1 MPDAGHKAAAWQLLT
16 QPAGVSADLLRSVA
30 AAFHQP
36 EQAGLLAEYADA
48 YFAVLPEL
56 WSASGGHLRVARA
69 GALFP
74 VTQASTGLVAQ
85 IDDFLAAAPREAGLE
100 RVLAECR
107 DQVQRALR
115 SRALRPPD

>member
-1 MPDAGHKAAAWQLLT
+1 
-16 QPAGVSADLLRSVA
+16 
-30 AAFHQP
+30 
-36 EQAGLLAEYADA
+36 
-48 YFAVLPEL
+48 VLPEL